1 MDLESSKTP
10 WYLFSKSEIEI
21 EQINAC
27 LQTLRFEY
35 FQNRPF
41 TLGQGVYRKLNML
54 TVCLILVFQSGLG
67 CVKFENF
74 WACKLK
80 WGFTC

>member
-1 MDLESSKTP
+1 MDLESSKRP
-10 WYLFSKSEIEI
+10 WYYLFSKSEI

-54 TVCLILVFQSGLG
+54 TVCLILVFQSGHPPRL
-67 CVKFENF
+67 NS
-74 WACKLK
+74 
-80 WGFTC
+80 